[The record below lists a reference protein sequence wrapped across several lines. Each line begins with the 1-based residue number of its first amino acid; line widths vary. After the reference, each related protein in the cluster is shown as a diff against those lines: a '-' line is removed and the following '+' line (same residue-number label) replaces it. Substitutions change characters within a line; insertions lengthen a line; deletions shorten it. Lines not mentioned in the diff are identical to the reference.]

1 MPKPNLLLIT
11 VDALRADHLGCL
23 GYARSL
29 SPAFDRLAAEGVLF
43 TQAIA
48 HGPRSPASFPAILSS
63 IYQFSTAEHGLPAG
77 AATLAE
83 VLQRHGYTTAGF
95 CAGNVYISGYYGY
108 QRGFEQFRDFLTL
121 KPGSGAP
128 ERKSSGRLAP
138 LKSFLRHALEDS
150 GRYDG
155 AFLLFSSTLR
165 GKKNI
170 ADMAKAEDEHPFEDG
185 ETLNEEA
192 VAWLSQPRDRP
203 FFLWLHY
210 MDVHFPYL
218 PRVAHLQASDY
229 GRFALSLLCL
239 LFKRHAYPRRVLI
252 DLYDDRI
259 REMDRILDR
268 LLNRL
273 RAGSLLEDTV
283 IVLTADHGEDFAEHG
298 GWTHSAKLY
307 DELLRIPLMIKAPGL
322 AAGTVIED
330 QVGLIDLA
338 PTLLDLLDIDEKV
351 GSFQGRSLLPWLKG
365 DSHEPPGEFVF
376 SGEVHVGGRWPPFWG
391 QDHKDKTLYQTR
403 SCRSAEW
410 KYIWDEEGDQE
421 ELYHLGLDPGETKNL
436 AAQEPERLR
445 QFGSILREH
454 FAGLDPLEP
463 TTMGVPDRPLT
474 PEEEEQLMQRLRSLG
489 YF

>member
-23 GYARSL
+23 GYSRSL
-29 SPAFDRLAAEGVLF
+29 SPAFDRLAEEGVLF

-63 IYQFSTAEHGLPAG
+63 IYQFSTANHGLPAG
-77 AATLAE
+77 ATTLAE
-83 VLQRHGYTTAGF
+83 VLNQHGYATAGF
-95 CAGNVYISGYYGY
+95 CAGNVYISSYYGY

-121 KPGSGAP
+121 KPGSEAP

-138 LKSFLRHALEDS
+138 FKALIRRSLEDS

-155 AFLLFSSTLR
+155 AFLLFSSALR

-170 ADMAKAEDEHPFEDG
+170 ADMAKAEDVHPFEGG
-185 ETLNEEA
+185 ETLNEQA
-192 VAWLSQPRDRP
+192 TAWLSHPRDRP

-210 MDVHFPYL
+210 MDVHYPYL
-218 PRVAHLQASDY
+218 PRVARLRPSDY
-229 GRFALSLLCL
+229 GRFALSLPCL
-239 LFKRHAYPRRVLI
+239 LLKRHAYPRRVLI

-259 REMDRILDR
+259 RDMNRILDQLLDR
-268 LLNRL
+268 LQ
-273 RAGSLLEDTV
+273 AGGFLQDTV
-283 IVLTADHGEDFAEHG
+283 IVLTADHGEEFAEHG

-307 DELLRIPLMIKAPGL
+307 DELLRIPLMIKGPGL
-322 AAGTVIED
+322 PQGMVIEE

-338 PTLLDLLDIDEKV
+338 PTLLDLLGIDEKV
-351 GSFQGRSLLPWLKG
+351 TSFQGTSLIPWLK
-365 DSHEPPGEFVF
+365 SHGHGAPKEFVF

-391 QDHKDKTLYQTR
+391 QDHRGKTLYQIR

-410 KYIWDEEGDQE
+410 KYIWDEEGNQE
-421 ELYHLGLDPGETKNL
+421 ELYHLGLDPGETRNL
-436 AAQEPERLR
+436 AAHEPERLR
-445 QFGSILREH
+445 QFGATLREH
-454 FAGLDPLEP
+454 FAGIEPLEP
-463 TTMGVPDRPLT
+463 TAVGAPDQPLT
-474 PEEEEQLMQRLRSLG
+474 PEEEEQIVQRLRSLG